1 MSRIIRLL
9 FLLVVVASFCIEGV
23 AQTTNIQVQVNN
35 NSNGNSYDYTIN
47 GISKSKDIGG
57 VDVTAQQDVIEF
69 GFLSGGFAYN
79 GTLPVVNGI
88 TLTNYNTRPVTVII
102 QLNYKTNLGRKSYP
116 RFYDEGEKVLTVVIP
131 GSKDP
136 NPSKFI
142 ALPPSGSTFVTEII
156 GADMIVRPLQ

>member
-1 MSRIIRLL
+1 MSRIIRSL
-9 FLLVVVASFCIEGV
+9 FLFFVASFCMEGVV

-35 NSNGNSYDYTIN
+35 NSNGDSNDYTIN

-136 NPSKFI
+136 NHSKFI